1 MTAHRISLSQIAE
14 QQGGTMEEVKKRK
27 NPADQQA
34 RFWRAVLAMWNHT
47 MVNCKADYW
56 DDMAKG
62 RSVQG
67 SLWEAINIVG
77 NYLDHVIEDGWMD
90 DKE

>member
-1 MTAHRISLSQIAE
+1 
-14 QQGGTMEEVKKRK
+14 
-27 NPADQQA
+27 
-34 RFWRAVLAMWNHT
+34 

-90 DKE
+90 DKD